1 MGCVVLGAGTPIQD
15 ATCGAGEGDMSYVH
29 EGTYVKNLDVGKRL
43 TRKIYEEQTFIHIG
57 SCLNEHKTVLCSN
70 GEVIV

>member
-1 MGCVVLGAGTPIQD
+1 
-15 ATCGAGEGDMSYVH
+15 MSYVH